1 MFGGTN
7 KMPQKIPRK
16 ALILPLL
23 VSLLGLI
30 SANQTYDQILQP
42 ITTIFNL
49 MKYSVTLIAGLVLV
63 GAGIMYMT
71 GGSDPLKR
79 EKAKN
84 MVMYV
89 VIGLAIIWIAPF
101 IVQLMIGN

>member
-1 MFGGTN
+1 
-7 KMPQKIPRK
+7 MPQKIPK
-16 ALILPLL
+16 ATLVLLLLITL
-23 VSLLGLI
+23 SGLA

-49 MKYSVTLIAGLVLV
+49 AKYSVTLIAGLVLV
-63 GAGIMYMT
+63 IAGIMYMT

-84 MVMYV
+84 MVTYV

-101 IVQLMIGN
+101 IVQLMIGK